1 MSTTELTIKSDHPNY
16 PQIAR
21 LANPDL
27 FNNEPIINTTQ
38 QTTVPIPKFIEP
50 STTAPFFENA
60 TMVRGDQQGFKT
72 ELLVN
77 VDDGR
82 IHLKTLS
89 FNDENLN
96 NGYNVSFPT
105 LSDAEDF
112 IRDEII
118 RLSKITNRKL
128 VPKKTLLVSYYIKN
142 DKGNNI
148 VLYQYIIDKLN
159 GMINVAV

>member
-16 PQIAR
+16 SQIAK

-27 FNNEPIINTTQ
+27 FNNERVIDNTQ

-50 STTAPFFENA
+50 STSAPFFEN
-60 TMVRGDQQGFKT
+60 TIIERGEQQGFKT
-72 ELLVN
+72 QLIIN
-77 VDDGR
+77 INDGR
-82 IHLKTLS
+82 IHLSKLT

-118 RLSKITNRKL
+118 RLSRITNRKL

-159 GMINVAV
+159 GMMNVAV

>member
-1 MSTTELTIKSDHPNY
+1 MSTTELTVKSDHQNY

-21 LANPDL
+21 LANPEL

-60 TMVRGDQQGFKT
+60 TMLRGDQQGFKT

-89 FNDENLN
+89 FNDETLN
-96 NGYNVSFPT
+96 YRYNVSFPN
-105 LSDAEDF
+105 LLLAEDY

-118 RLSKITNRKL
+118 KLSRTTNRKS

-142 DKGNNI
+142 DNGSNI

-159 GMINVAV
+159 GMMNVAV